1 VRVVAAGQPTATA
14 GAALLMPVSQR
25 DGYGLNCRYPTRYS
39 TPPLIRA
46 AAVTRF
52 RKGEGTAQVPPF
64 VWEILLI
71 LALILANGF
80 FAGAEIAIIAARKN
94 RLEQLAEDG
103 DSKAQRALELA
114 SDPDRFLPTVQ
125 VGITLVG
132 TLAAAYGGAGLM
144 DDLAGVLEKSSWPFV
159 RGQAQGIAFF
169 IIVVAITYFSLIL
182 GELVPKQV
190 ALRHAE
196 TLARL
201 VAPVMS
207 LVASVGRP
215 AVWALEKSTSFVLAV
230 FRVSRTKA
238 ASVSVDDIEHMIESG
253 TAEGV
258 VEPLE
263 QKVAMGALRLGERTV
278 RDIMRPRT
286 DLDAVDVT
294 TPPEEVIGVIAMAGF
309 SRLPVYER
317 DLDHI
322 LGYVHIKDLVR
333 YLHLGWEI
341 DLRKMLH
348 PPLFVP
354 ETLHLD
360 RLLEMFQAQRTQ
372 LAIVLDEH
380 GGTDGMLTMED
391 VLEELVGEIQD
402 EHRDDRA
409 QDFVRRDDGS
419 VLVDGGL
426 SVADLIVKLG
436 VKPDDVSVSRRF
448 TTAAGLMLFLLG
460 SIPRIGDTAEWNGLK
475 LEVVDMDGRRI
486 DRILITPLGQEEGSK
501 GEKE

>member
-1 VRVVAAGQPTATA
+1 
-14 GAALLMPVSQR
+14 MPL
-25 DGYGLNCRYPTRYS
+25 Y
-39 TPPLIRA
+39 
-46 AAVTRF
+46 
-52 RKGEGTAQVPPF
+52 

-71 LALILANGF
+71 LLLILANGF

-94 RLEQLAEDG
+94 RLEQLAEEG
-103 DSKAQRALELA
+103 DRKARRALELA
-114 SDPDRFLPTVQ
+114 RDPDRFLPTVQ
-125 VGITLVG
+125 VGITLVS
-132 TLAAAYGGAGLM
+132 TLAAAFGGARLVSY
-144 DDLAGVLEKSSWPFV
+144 LAIWLAASPWGFI
-159 RGQAQGIAFF
+159 RAHQQGIAFT
-169 IIVVAITYFSLIL
+169 IVVVAITYFSLIL
-182 GELVPKQV
+182 GELVPKQI
-190 ALRHAE
+190 ALRNAE
-196 TLARL
+196 TLARF
-201 VAPVMS
+201 VAPVMHW
-207 LVASVGRP
+207 LAKVGRP
-215 AVWALEKSTSFVLAV
+215 AVWGMEKSTSFVLAL
-230 FRVSRTKA
+230 FRVRRSTT
-238 ASVSVDDIEHMIESG
+238 STVSMDDIEHMIESG

-286 DLDAVDVT
+286 DLDAIDVT
-294 TPPEEVIGVIAMAGF
+294 TPPDEIIGTIAMAGF
-309 SRLPVYER
+309 SRLPIYER

-380 GGTDGMLTMED
+380 GGTDGMLTLED

-409 QDFVRRDDGS
+409 QDFVRREDGS
-419 VLVDGGL
+419 FLVDGGL
-426 SVADLIVKLG
+426 SVADLVVKLD
-436 VKPDDVSVSRRF
+436 VKPDDVSISRRF

-460 SIPRIGDTAEWNGLK
+460 RIPRIGDTAEWNGMK

-486 DRILITPLGQEEGSK
+486 DRILISPLPKSAEAGEE
-501 GEKE
+501 

>member
-1 VRVVAAGQPTATA
+1 
-14 GAALLMPVSQR
+14 MPL
-25 DGYGLNCRYPTRYS
+25 Y
-39 TPPLIRA
+39 
-46 AAVTRF
+46 
-52 RKGEGTAQVPPF
+52 

-71 LALILANGF
+71 LLLILANGF

-94 RLEQLAEDG
+94 RLEQLAEEG
-103 DSKAQRALELA
+103 DRKAQRALELA
-114 SDPDRFLPTVQ
+114 RDPDRFLPTVQ
-125 VGITLVG
+125 VGITLVS
-132 TLAAAYGGAGLM
+132 TLAAAFGGARLVSY
-144 DDLAGVLEKSSWPFV
+144 LAIWLAASPWGFI
-159 RGQAQGIAFF
+159 RAHQQGIAFT
-169 IIVVAITYFSLIL
+169 IVVVAITYFSLIL
-182 GELVPKQV
+182 GELVPKQI
-190 ALRHAE
+190 ALRNAE
-196 TLARL
+196 TLARF
-201 VAPVMS
+201 VAPVMHW
-207 LVASVGRP
+207 LAKVGRP
-215 AVWALEKSTSFVLAV
+215 AVWGMEKSTSFVLAL
-230 FRVSRTKA
+230 FRVRRSTT
-238 ASVSVDDIEHMIESG
+238 STVSMDDIEHMIESG

-263 QKVAMGALRLGERTV
+263 QKVAMGALRLGDRTV

-286 DLDAVDVT
+286 DLDAIDVT
-294 TPPEEVIGVIAMAGF
+294 TPPDEIIGTIAMAGF
-309 SRLPVYER
+309 SRLPIYER

-380 GGTDGMLTMED
+380 GGTDGMLTLED

-409 QDFVRRDDGS
+409 QDFVRREDGS
-419 VLVDGGL
+419 FLVDGGL
-426 SVADLIVKLG
+426 SVADLVVKLD
-436 VKPDDVSVSRRF
+436 VKPDDVSISRRF

-460 SIPRIGDTAEWNGLK
+460 RIPRIGDTAEWNGMK

-486 DRILITPLGQEEGSK
+486 DRILISPLPKSAEDGEE
-501 GEKE
+501 

>member
-1 VRVVAAGQPTATA
+1 
-14 GAALLMPVSQR
+14 MPP
-25 DGYGLNCRYPTRYS
+25 Y
-39 TPPLIRA
+39 
-46 AAVTRF
+46 
-52 RKGEGTAQVPPF
+52 

-94 RLEQLAEDG
+94 RLEQLADEG
-103 DSKAQRALELA
+103 DRKARRALELA
-114 SDPDRFLPTVQ
+114 RDPDRFLPTVQ
-125 VGITLVG
+125 VGITLVS
-132 TLAAAYGGAGLM
+132 TLAAAFGGARLV
-144 DDLAGVLEKSSWPFV
+144 DYLVTWLQKSPWEFV
-159 RGQAQGIAFF
+159 RAHEHGIAFA
-169 IIVVAITYFSLIL
+169 IVVVAITYFSLIL
-182 GELVPKQV
+182 GELVPKQI
-190 ALRHAE
+190 ALRNAE
-196 TLARL
+196 TLARF
-201 VAPVMS
+201 VAPVMH
-207 LVASVGRP
+207 LLAKVGRP
-215 AVWALEKSTSFVLAV
+215 AVWGMEKSTSFVLAL
-230 FRVSRTKA
+230 FRVQRSTTTT
-238 ASVSVDDIEHMIESG
+238 VSMDDIEHMIESG

-286 DLDAVDVT
+286 DLDAIDVS
-294 TPPEEVIGVIAMAGF
+294 TPPDEIIGTIAMAGF
-309 SRLPVYER
+309 SRLPIYER

-380 GGTDGMLTMED
+380 GGTDGMLTLED

-409 QDFVRRDDGS
+409 QDFVRREDGS
-419 VLVDGGL
+419 FLVDGGL
-426 SVADLIVKLG
+426 SVADLVVKLD

-448 TTAAGLMLFLLG
+448 TTVAGLMLFLLG
-460 SIPRIGDTAEWNGLK
+460 RIPRIGDSAEWNGMK

-486 DRILITPLGQEEGSK
+486 DRILISPLPTAAEQ
-501 GEKE
+501 EKE

>member
-1 VRVVAAGQPTATA
+1 
-14 GAALLMPVSQR
+14 
-25 DGYGLNCRYPTRYS
+25 
-39 TPPLIRA
+39 
-46 AAVTRF
+46 
-52 RKGEGTAQVPPF
+52 VPPY

-71 LALILANGF
+71 LLLILANGF

-94 RLEQLAEDG
+94 RLEQLADDG
-103 DSKAQRALELA
+103 DRKARRALELA
-114 SDPDRFLPTVQ
+114 RDPDRFLPTVQ
-125 VGITLVG
+125 VGITLVS
-132 TLAAAYGGAGLM
+132 TLAAAFGGARLV
-144 DDLAGVLEKSSWPFV
+144 DYLADALAKSPWPFV
-159 RGQAQGIAFF
+159 QAHQHGIAFSLV
-169 IIVVAITYFSLIL
+169 VVAITYFSLIL

-190 ALRHAE
+190 ALRNAE
-196 TLARL
+196 TLARF

-207 LVASVGRP
+207 LLASAGRP
-215 AVWALEKSTSFVLAV
+215 AVWVLEKSTSFVLAL
-230 FRVSRTKA
+230 FRVPLAKTA
-238 ASVSVDDIEHMIESG
+238 TVSVDDIEHMIESG

-286 DLDAVDVT
+286 DLDAIDVS
-294 TPPEEVIGVIAMAGF
+294 TPTDEIIGTIAMAGF
-309 SRLPVYER
+309 SRLPIYER

-419 VLVDGGL
+419 FLVDGGL
-426 SVADLIVKLG
+426 SVADLVVKLG

-448 TTAAGLMLFLLG
+448 TTVAGLMLFLLG
-460 SIPRIGDTAEWNGLK
+460 SIPRIGDMAEWNGMK

-486 DRILITPLGQEEGSK
+486 DRILITPLPKEEDT
-501 GEKE
+501 EE

>member
-1 VRVVAAGQPTATA
+1 
-14 GAALLMPVSQR
+14 MPA
-25 DGYGLNCRYPTRYS
+25 Y
-39 TPPLIRA
+39 
-46 AAVTRF
+46 
-52 RKGEGTAQVPPF
+52 

-94 RLEQLAEDG
+94 RLEDLAEEG
-103 DSKAQRALELA
+103 DRRARMALELA
-114 SDPDRFLPTVQ
+114 RDPDRFLPTVQ
-125 VGITLVG
+125 VGITLVS
-132 TLAAAYGGAGLM
+132 TVAAAFGGARLVTY
-144 DDLAGVLEKSSWPFV
+144 LVTWLETSPISIV
-159 RGQAQGIAFF
+159 RNYRQGIAFSVV
-169 IIVVAITYFSLIL
+169 VVAITYFSLIL

-190 ALRHAE
+190 ALRSAE
-196 TLARL
+196 KLSRF
-201 VAPVMS
+201 VAPAMY
-207 LVASVGRP
+207 LLAKIGRP
-215 AVWALEKSTSFVLAV
+215 AVWVLEKSTSLVLAL
-230 FRVSRTKA
+230 FRVRRQTA
-238 ASVSVDDIEHMIESG
+238 TTVSMDDIEHMIESG

-286 DLDAVDVT
+286 DLDAIDVN
-294 TPPEEVIGVIAMAGF
+294 TPPDEVIGTIAMAGF
-309 SRLPVYER
+309 SRLPIYER

-380 GGTDGMLTMED
+380 GGTDGMLTLED
-391 VLEELVGEIQD
+391 VLEELVGEIRD
-402 EHRDDRA
+402 EHREDRN
-409 QDFVRRDDGS
+409 QDFVRREDGS
-419 VLVDGGL
+419 FLVDGGL
-426 SVADLIVKLG
+426 SVADLIIKLG
-436 VKPDDVSVSRRF
+436 VKPDDVSISRRF
-448 TTAAGLMLFLLG
+448 TTAAGLMLFQLG
-460 SIPRIGDTAEWNGLK
+460 RIPRIGDTAEWNNLR

-486 DRILITPLGQEEGSK
+486 DRLLITALPPSPSEPD
-501 GEKE
+501 